1 MSKVFFFLIKN
12 KKSLAHIQTG
22 SIRIWIDLASI
33 FVYNDPQLVFCFPV
47 LEIVS
52 KFQLLMEFSS
62 VFQLDSVFSSEFV
75 LSCEIQAT
83 VCQCWCFLQDSG
95 LFCSFPVSFWTVSMF
110 TGGFCPVSTGFVLVS
125 AGSDWFLAGKV
136 QFRPVL
142 LCFRPVQCC
151 CGQFW
156 RFFSLFIL
164 FFFAVV
170 LFFSQFGGF
179 QPAQFVLG

>member
-83 VCQCWCFLQDSG
+83 VCQCWC
-95 LFCSFPVSFWTVSMF
+95 
-110 TGGFCPVSTGFVLVS
+110 PVSTGFVLVS